1 MVVYEQMFL
10 NVLTSNGL
18 RTGKCLIL
26 QECSD
31 VRFYSKIVYTSQKP
45 LLFWANCEHGG
56 LPLRW
61 EVYYAFGPICEHL
74 FVFNDLQKPIC
85 EHLFVFNGLQKGHF
99 ANIEN
104 IVENQWVTRTRTT
117 SRYFTIGTFGV
128 DNHR

>member
-61 EVYYAFGPICEHL
+61 GVYYAFGPICEHL

>member
-10 NVLTSNGL
+10 NVLTFGGL

-31 VRFYSKIVYTSQKP
+31 VRFYSKIVYT
-45 LLFWANCEHGG
+45 EHGG